1 MSKPPRQTPG
11 LGPVLLTVL
20 LDLVGFGLVI
30 PLMNFYA
37 ERFHASAVE
46 VTALM
51 ATYSVAQFLFAPVW
65 GSISDRY
72 GRRPVMLVSIA
83 GTAVFLSLFASA
95 SSLWQL
101 YLWRTLH
108 GACAANVGAA
118 QAYVADVTTPETRA
132 RGMGLI
138 GASFGLGFTL
148 GPMIGGILSTKID
161 LTAPIWLAA
170 GLSAVNFAWAFA
182 RLPESRRFGEAAS
195 GAHGRVMDPR
205 LVAEVLSRP
214 FVGRVVAMAAV
225 ATLAFSMLESTFGLV
240 AEHVWSLGA
249 DTVGYLFGII
259 GIVGIVIQGGL
270 IGRLVK
276 RFGEVPMVLG
286 GYVLTSSGMV
296 WLSRTAPD
304 HLWFV
309 GGWGPIVV
317 GCLLLATGTS
327 LTNPSLTALLSKSAS
342 GEEQGRV
349 LGVNQSLGAL
359 ARAVAPT
366 VGGWLFSHWFAG
378 GAFVAGAGLMV
389 AALLVNAPA
398 VVSRRPAPT

>member
-1 MSKPPRQTPG
+1 MSTDAKTPG

-37 ERFHASAVE
+37 ERFDATAVE

-51 ATYSVAQFLFAPVW
+51 ASYSVSQFVFAPIW
-65 GSISDRY
+65 GSVSDRY

-83 GTAVFLSLFASA
+83 GTAVFLALFASA
-95 SSLWQL
+95 TSLWQL
-101 YLWRTLH
+101 FLWRALH
-108 GACAANVGAA
+108 GAAAANIGAA

-148 GPMIGGILSTKID
+148 GPMIGGVLSAKID

-170 GLSAVNFAWAFA
+170 GLSAVNFVWAFL
-182 RLPESRRFGEAAS
+182 RLPESRRFGERS
-195 GAHGRVMDPR
+195 EGHGRVLDPR
-205 LVAEVLSRP
+205 LVAEVLARP

-225 ATLAFSMLESTFGLV
+225 ATLAFSMLEATFGLV
-240 AEHVWSLGA
+240 AEHVWSMTA
-249 DTVGYLFGII
+249 DTVGYLFGVI
-259 GIVGIVIQGGL
+259 GVVGIVIQGGL

-276 RFGEVPMVLG
+276 RFGEVPLLLT
-286 GYVLTSSGMV
+286 GYALTTTGMV
-296 WLSRTAPD
+296 WLSRTSPD
-304 HLWFV
+304 HLWFG
-309 GGWGPIVV
+309 GGWGAVVV

-327 LTNPSLTALLSKSAS
+327 LTNPSLTSLLSRSAAK
-342 GEEQGRV
+342 EEQGRV

-359 ARAVAPT
+359 SRALAPT
-366 VGGWLFSHWFAG
+366 MGGWLYAHWFAG

-389 AALLVNAPA
+389 GALLVNARA
-398 VVSRRPAPT
+398 IALRRPVTQ